1 MGCVQGPLIGRAW
14 RRPALLG
21 AGLALTVFV
30 LLAVVTFHATRT
42 SFDLWVFRVLAQQF
56 SPHRAVFL
64 ISFTEPAVS
73 VLLLVLTTVLAGSLR
88 RFDLA
93 VLAALGPALGTL
105 LASDVGKPLIH
116 RTMSGAAAGT
126 FPSGHETG
134 VTCTAMVLLLAFGQL
149 PVRRAAHVLLA
160 VVLACWVLVAAVGL
174 TRSYYHYATDTIG
187 AIGFSIALILGL
199 AALLDRYWPRPRRRP
214 LPPAAARRPSPRPAQ
229 LTPRS

>member
-1 MGCVQGPLIGRAW
+1 MGRMDQRMIAPAW

-21 AGLALTVFV
+21 AGLALAVFV
-30 LLAVVTFHATRT
+30 VLAVLTFHATRS
-42 SFDLWVFRVLAQQF
+42 SFDSWTFRVLAQHL
-56 SPHRAVFL
+56 SPSRADFL

-73 VLLLVLTTVLAGSLR
+73 VLLLVLTTVLAGSLGR
-88 RFDLA
+88 YDVA

-116 RTMSGAAAGT
+116 RTMSGNAAGT

-134 VTCTAMVLLLAFGQL
+134 VTCTATVLLVAFGQL
-149 PVRRAAHVLLA
+149 PIRRAARL
-160 VVLACWVLVAAVGL
+160 VLAAVLAGWVLVAAVGL

-187 AIGFSIALILGL
+187 AMGFSIALILGL
-199 AALLDRYWPRPRRRP
+199 AALLDRYRPRRR
-214 LPPAAARRPSPRPAQ
+214 RRPSPPVARRPRPRPVQ